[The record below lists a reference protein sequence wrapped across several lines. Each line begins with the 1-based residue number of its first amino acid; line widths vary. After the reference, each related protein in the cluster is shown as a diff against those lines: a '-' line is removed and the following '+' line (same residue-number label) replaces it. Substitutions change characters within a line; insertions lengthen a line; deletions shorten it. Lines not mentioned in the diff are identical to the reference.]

1 MNAVLESSRER
12 YKNLTEIYEVVK
24 TVEVVRDGK
33 TRYRLE
39 VIKEYRGNT
48 SVLYDVLCWR
58 HEHFHIQPS
67 YPRSGGKFEKEPE
80 DARILVP
87 GHMPALNNPTA
98 EGALRQALNFLATGD
113 L

>member
-67 YPRSGGKFEKEPE
+67 YPKSGGKFEKEPE

-87 GHMPALNNPTA
+87 GHMPELHNSTA
-98 EGALRQALNFLATGD
+98 EGALQQALKFLATGD
-113 L
+113 V